1 MSQALGALA
10 WTGVALGMVLAV
22 RGGLYRQTAT
32 AAFGVCIVFYC
43 LTAENYT
50 NLVPDDGVRQVMNT
64 SERIWGATSAVI
76 AGCALVATL
85 MAIRRGN
92 SEPIAGKHDITD
104 LNQRIML
111 LVVAAAASIAVIN
124 LSLVHSELTPSS
136 DFITDYGHMFQVA
149 VYQAVFAFWI
159 GFPAGYLG
167 WTVVRSELGPLR
179 YLVGIGGVFGVLW
192 ATWKVFVT
200 ALIWIADIN
209 VAETSPVSVLLGFLA
224 LAFCVFGSLL
234 LALTASFSAWRTG
247 RTYRTARAI
256 EDRRLRHHNPAA

>member
-10 WTGVALGMVLAV
+10 WVGVALGMMLAV
-22 RGGLYRQTAT
+22 RGGWYRQTAT

-43 LTAENYT
+43 LTGENYST
-50 NLVPDDGVRQVMNT
+50 LVPEDGVRQAMNT

-85 MAIRRGN
+85 MAIRFGDNESDHGGRSG
-92 SEPIAGKHDITD
+92 PD

-136 DFITDYGHMFQVA
+136 DFLADYGHMYQVV

-179 YLVGIGGVFGVLW
+179 YLVGFGGLCGVLW
-192 ATWKVFVT
+192 AIWKVFVT
-200 ALIWIADIN
+200 ALIWIAGIHI
-209 VAETSPVSVLLGFLA
+209 AESSPVSLCLGFLA

-256 EDRRLRHHNPAA
+256 EDRRLRHDNRAA